1 MKNAP
6 LRFDGMSLH
15 HNPHKLH
22 IENRHHIRSLSTPT
36 AACDSLYLN
45 RKPCVISGE
54 GELYGVDC
62 LMQYQALYR
71 LYRSRKRAKLAL
83 PQLPTMYAYLRE
95 LQLLAEPEENVLTYR
110 FVFAEAQSPR
120 LHEPSAEYYF
130 AEEGLCPA
138 RIAELF
144 EALLPHFELK
154 GTYQRKNLHTIL
166 QAAEILQIPQE
177 AIQKGLENVCEST
190 GLMGRWQT
198 LQKQPLVICDTGHN
212 VGGWEYLSRQIAEQ
226 SCRQLRI
233 VFGMV
238 DDKDINTVME
248 MLPRNA
254 VYYWTQATT
263 KRAIPAEKVA
273 VYGEQHHL
281 KGTIYNNVESAYK
294 QALKDADKDDFVFVG
309 GSSYIVSDLLEKL
322 NF

>member
-54 GELYGVDC
+54 GELYGADC

-130 AEEGLCPA
+130 AEEGESLWN
-138 RIAELF
+138 IAYSCGVAID
-144 EALLPHFELK
+144 ALVRLNP
-154 GTYQRKNLHTIL
+154 
-166 QAAEILQIPQE
+166 QIPH
-177 AIQKGLENVCEST
+177 I
-190 GLMGRWQT
+190 
-198 LQKQPLVICDTGHN
+198 
-212 VGGWEYLSRQIAEQ
+212 
-226 SCRQLRI
+226 
-233 VFGMV
+233 
-238 DDKDINTVME
+238 DD
-248 MLPRNA
+248 LA
-254 VYYWTQATT
+254 A
-263 KRAIPAEKVA
+263 
-273 VYGEQHHL
+273 GER
-281 KGTIYNNVESAYK
+281 V
-294 QALKDADKDDFVFVG
+294 
-309 GSSYIVSDLLEKL
+309 KL
-322 NF
+322 C